1 MLIYWIFRLTNL
13 MIQASLQSRWFRWI
27 ILHIGRWQ
35 LILHLLAISF
45 LLLVLGVSLVIILYT
60 EREVET
66 CGTDTDRCNK
76 GAC

>member
-1 MLIYWIFRLTNL
+1 MLIYWISRLTHL
-13 MIQASLQSRWFRWI
+13 MIQASLQSRWLRWI
-27 ILHIGRWQ
+27 ILNIGRWQ

-66 CGTDTDRCNK
+66 YGADTNRCNK